1 MIVAPLPIAE
11 HERLQALYELMLLDS
26 GPEERFDRLTH
37 FARET
42 FAVPIALLSLVD
54 RDRQWFKSHPGLGI
68 CETARDISMC
78 SHVVHAEVPLIVP
91 DTRRDVRFHDNPLVL
106 GPPHV
111 RFYAGL
117 PLTLPAGHTVG
128 TLCLIDTQP
137 RTIGARDLAIFASL
151 RDMAV
156 AELLVQEV
164 AAC

>member
-1 MIVAPLPIAE
+1 MIVAPLPITE
-11 HERLQALYELMLLDS
+11 HERLQALYGLMLLDS

-37 FARET
+37 FARQE
-42 FAVPIALLSLVD
+42 FDVPIARLSLVG

-78 SHVVHAEVPLIVP
+78 SHVVNAEVPLIVP
-91 DTRRDVRFHDNPLVL
+91 DTRQDIRFHDNPLVL
-106 GPPHV
+106 GPPHI

-117 PLTLPAGHTVG
+117 PLTLPAGQTVG
-128 TLCLIDTQP
+128 TLCLINTQP
-137 RTIGARDLAIFASL
+137 RRIDARDLAILASL

-156 AELLVQEV
+156 AELLVQEL